1 MNKQRQFPKEL
12 TKEDYFSSPIW
23 YADEP
28 AFVDD
33 LNKASDSYIEIAKKN
48 LQEEIDK
55 RNKNFGNKEDMG
67 HVFHS
72 TPLAGDPN
80 FKELQDYIG
89 ATSFNLLEEMGYDL
103 KNHQVFITEMWVQE
117 FAKTGGGHH
126 TLHTHWN
133 GHISGFYFL
142 KASEKTSL
150 PIFEDPR
157 PGHLM
162 NGLPESFNRLVLG
175 LSEFPGIGKKT
186 AERMAFH
193 LLKSNKSWAGDLAKA
208 IVDVKAQIHE
218 CPSCHNISEVIP
230 CSICSDDR
238 RDNLLICVV
247 EDTTDLVAFE
257 KTKHYNGKYHVLGGV
272 LSPLDGIGPE

>member
-1 MNKQRQFPKEL
+1 
-12 TKEDYFSSPIW
+12 
-23 YADEP
+23 
-28 AFVDD
+28 
-33 LNKASDSYIEIAKKN
+33 
-48 LQEEIDK
+48 
-55 RNKNFGNKEDMG
+55 
-67 HVFHS
+67 
-72 TPLAGDPN
+72 
-80 FKELQDYIG
+80 
-89 ATSFNLLEEMGYDL
+89 
-103 KNHQVFITEMWVQE
+103 
-117 FAKTGGGHH
+117 
-126 TLHTHWN
+126 
-133 GHISGFYFL
+133 
-142 KASEKTSL
+142 
-150 PIFEDPR
+150 
-157 PGHLM
+157 M

-272 LSPLDGIGPE
+272 LSPLDGIGPEKLQVNTLLDKISGTEEIILATNPSAEGETTALYLAKLLKEKDVKITRLASGIPIGGDLEYIDEATLVSALNGRREL